1 MVESWEIMM
10 AISTMVSMDEAPTI
24 WTRDLLITMRT
35 LVHQAGTIW
44 AAQMV
49 RVKGDH
55 LAVEEDLLKVMWAI
69 AISTKTRT
77 LERLLFLH
85 SNPTTVIP

>member
-1 MVESWEIMM
+1 MVMM
-10 AISTMVSMDEAPTI
+10 ATTTMALMEEVPMI

-49 RVKGDH
+49 QVKGDH
-55 LAVEEDLLKVMWAI
+55 LAVEEDLHRVM
-69 AISTKTRT
+69 
-77 LERLLFLH
+77 
-85 SNPTTVIP
+85 